1 MYVYLQI
8 YNTLYIYKGI
18 FMDQDV
24 CASTIPFTLTKVYLW
39 TKMYVY
45 LQIYNTLYIDKGIF
59 MDQDVCVSTDL
70 QYPLH

>member
-1 MYVYLQI
+1 
-8 YNTLYIYKGI
+8 
-18 FMDQDV
+18 
-24 CASTIPFTLTKVYLW
+24 
-39 TKMYVY
+39 MYVY